1 MDHVIQTPSEKLDR
15 KTVERNRRIHMKN
28 LCGKLVSLIPPQHRQ
43 PAAASRELVSQQDQL
58 DQAVTYIK
66 ELKERVEKLKKKTRK
81 LVPAGEEEEEEE
93 KERCSGSASASL
105 KAPILQ
111 VRELGSSLEVKL
123 ISCCTTNF
131 MMHQVIKIVEEEG
144 GQVVSAIFSAIGD
157 KVFYTLHAQVKVTRL
172 GMNTL
177 EVYERLKK
185 LINSQLPA
193 RYCSTYPSNNSR
205 MKQQQQQAT
214 LPCPSLNIL

>member
-1 MDHVIQTPSEKLDR
+1 MAHATETPPSSSGKLDR

-28 LCGKLVSLIPPQHRQ
+28 LCGKLVSLIPPQHLQ
-43 PAAASRELVSQQDQL
+43 PASSRELVSQQDQL

-66 ELKERVEKLKKKTRK
+66 QLKERVEKLKNVKKRK
-81 LVPAGEEEEEEE
+81 LVPAGKEEEEE
-93 KERCSGSASASL
+93 ERCSGSAPASL
-105 KAPILQ
+105 KAPPILQ
-111 VRELGSSLEVKL
+111 VRDLGSSLEVNF

-131 MMHQVIKIVEEEG
+131 ILHQVIKIVEEEG
-144 GQVVSAIFSAIGD
+144 GQVVSAIFSTIGD

-185 LINSQLPA
+185 LIISQLPA
-193 RYCSTYPSNNSR
+193 R
-205 MKQQQQQAT
+205 QE
-214 LPCPSLNIL
+214 